1 MTGFMRRFAGPILVG
16 VITALV
22 GNVIIWSLLLLF
34 DPTSEPQYALI
45 RAFWLTARLGAYLL
59 VFGAVLGAIFKSVPR
74 KRVLRLVL
82 IAVLSFVGATAATLG
97 LQMYEVRR
105 WESRFMDPQFA
116 KGTTEAQIIRALGPP
131 THVDRLGPRH
141 SVAERPCFD
150 GSVQKTLTY
159 AHPST
164 GPFRSFH
171 LSDDGTLV
179 CESIGWR
186 HLWS

>member
-1 MTGFMRRFAGPILVG
+1 MTGLLRGFAGSILVG
-16 VITALV
+16 VISALA

-34 DPTSEPQYALI
+34 DPTSEPQYAVV

-59 VFGAVLGAIFKSVPR
+59 AFGVVLGATFRSVPR
-74 KRVLRLVL
+74 KPVLRLVL
-82 IAVLSFVGATAATLG
+82 IAVLSVVGATGATLG
-97 LQMYEVRR
+97 FQMYEVRR
-105 WESRFMDPQFA
+105 WERRFMDPQFA
-116 KGTTEAQIIRALGPP
+116 KGTTEAEIVRALGPP
-131 THVDRLGPRH
+131 SHLDRLGPQR
-141 SVAERPCFD
+141 SAERPCFD
-150 GSVQKTLTY
+150 ESVRTTLTY

-171 LSDDGTLV
+171 FSDSGRLV